1 MISEE
6 EVIRIAIQQSNKN
19 AIETVIGKDFIVRFA
34 IALFAVANGKV
45 EEQVTLKNYWRDT
58 ASQQEIFLTKKIDH
72 LEEQLENV
80 QHALDNSISWH
91 DDSGRYIPAFDTLEE
106 AALIYE
112 FDVVI
117 NKDVAS
123 D

>member
-34 IALFAVANGKV
+34 IALFAVAKD
-45 EEQVTLKNYWRDT
+45 R
-58 ASQQEIFLTKKIDH
+58 IDH